1 MFGHCK
7 QMQPISVLVIS
18 RERRDLLNRVLDD
31 LKKQDYQGEFEIVV
45 VEETDS
51 PVAPEGVVY
60 VPHPLKNL
68 GIAFARNLSITHAK
82 HDVLVFIDDDC
93 RVQPHWLSTLVAP
106 LVDAQ
111 ILGTQ
116 GGVTVPNGTNSIGWA
131 ESLLGFPGGGITRIH
146 EAKGKAQKTKEVS
159 TLNACYRK
167 ESVLD
172 AGCFSS
178 AARFGGED
186 YLLAKRIAAKGVLL
200 FVPDAVVRHEARGS
214 LPAIWT
220 WFVRRGRAEYDVY
233 AEGSVSED
241 YLPWMLRS
249 SIMLKLLPFLVLL
262 HWSVLPLVLMIL
274 FIVGTN
280 LWRFRWVLAEKNI
293 PTMAWCLLPWVRLTM
308 NFATDVGRIKAWK
321 QKR

>member
-1 MFGHCK
+1 MRGHCK
-7 QMQPISVLVIS
+7 QMLSISILVIT
-18 RERRDLLNRVLDD
+18 RERRDLLNRVLGD

-45 VEETDS
+45 IEETDL

-93 RVQPHWLSTLVAP
+93 RVEPDWLATLVAP
-106 LVDAQ
+106 LADTQV
-111 ILGTQ
+111 LGMQ
-116 GGVTVPNGTNSIGWA
+116 GGVTVPGGTNSIGWA

-146 EAKGKAQKTKEVS
+146 EAQGRVQRTKEVS

-167 ESVLD
+167 AAVLQ
-172 AGCFSS
+172 AGCFSK

-186 YLLAKRIAAKGVLL
+186 YVLAKRIAAQGTLL

-214 LPAIWT
+214 FALIWS
-220 WFVRRGRAEYDVY
+220 WFVRRGRAEYDLY
-233 AEGSVSED
+233 DEGSVSED

-262 HWSVLPLVLMIL
+262 HWSALPLLGIFL
-274 FIVGTN
+274 LIVSTN
-280 LWRFRWVLAEKNI
+280 LWRFRWVLAEPNM
-293 PTMAWCLLPWVRLTM
+293 PFMAWFLLPWVRLTM
-308 NFATDVGRIKAWK
+308 NFATDVGRLKAWK